1 MVYFYKKIKL
11 DNLAKFFDTTRQTIA
26 RWKTE
31 DNKLALVLTHKYL
44 DDEKIN
50 EFITTGKIEKFEK
63 MNEPEV
69 LNQNIVNVIFKD
81 IDNNFDLNEKSIW
94 VIDIFKK
101 FAIETEYK
109 PIYSE
114 MRDFLNNDDKE
125 KEDFHEN
132 FTLFLHKNKA
142 RFLYK
147 YRLKA
152 EQMMCKILDKN
163 DIYIFYYL
171 KYISDFQ
178 NK

>member
-1 MVYFYKKIKL
+1 MTKEYMFLVYRWVKSFQNSGSIFNQKI
-11 DNLAKFFDTTRQTIA
+11 Q
-26 RWKTE
+26 
-31 DNKLALVLTHKYL
+31 
-44 DDEKIN
+44 
-50 EFITTGKIEKFEK
+50 
-63 MNEPEV
+63 
-69 LNQNIVNVIFKD
+69 
-81 IDNNFDLNEKSIW
+81 
-94 VIDIFKK
+94 
-101 FAIETEYK
+101 
-109 PIYSE
+109 YSE

-132 FTLFLHKNKA
+132 FTLFLHKNRA

-171 KYISDFQ
+171 KHISDFQ

>member
-114 MRDFLNNDDKE
+114 LRDFINHCEED
-125 KEDFHEN
+125 KEDFHEK
-132 FTLFLHKNKA
+132 FTLFLHKNRTK
-142 RFLYK
+142 FLYK